1 MSPPAAAP
9 QQDSSSS
16 LTGSTSAFLRLRRWR
31 YRVRRRGL
39 GSTTGLVIATLII
52 GIAIGRWTAPP
63 DETGARRLLE
73 EQVMPLVLD
82 SDGIWTSASDG
93 AIPVSAALVAIQRD
107 EDPTL
112 VQEASAQWLAS
123 YDQTITRVAALDLP
137 PEARPVQRQFIAA
150 MTLSRDA
157 VEVLQRA
164 AQVEDAS
171 RREGLLTEVGRLRV
185 RGEQLTQAARASI
198 QDLSGGEGEVT
209 PLPDLPAFPALGDD
223 RAS

>member
-1 MSPPAAAP
+1 MSSPAAS

-16 LTGSTSAFLRLRRWR
+16 FTGSTSAFLRFRRWR

-63 DETGARRLLE
+63 DETDARQLLE

-82 SDGIWTSASDG
+82 ADGIWTSASDG
-93 AIPVSAALVAIQRD
+93 AIPVSTALVAIQRD
-107 EDPTL
+107 EDPTM
-112 VQEASAQWLAS
+112 VQEAAAQWLAS
-123 YDQTITRVAALDLP
+123 YDETIVRAAALNLP

-150 MTLSRDA
+150 ITLSRDA

-164 AQVEDAS
+164 AQVEDPG
-171 RREGLLTEVGRLRV
+171 RRQGLLTEVGRLRV

-209 PLPDLPAFPALGDD
+209 PLPHLPAFPAIDEEPT
-223 RAS
+223 S